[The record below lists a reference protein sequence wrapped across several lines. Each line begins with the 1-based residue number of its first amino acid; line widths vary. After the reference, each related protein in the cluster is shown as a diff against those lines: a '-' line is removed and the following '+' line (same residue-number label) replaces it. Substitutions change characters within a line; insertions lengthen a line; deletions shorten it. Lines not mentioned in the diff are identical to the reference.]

1 MATPATTPRSSRG
14 WLPYMVQSN
23 GYGPSAQRIGSE
35 IDRIIFHE
43 IRTLLRKN
51 PDISTIFSYLR
62 ELVEG
67 DLEDEYGILRPT
79 RYAIRKVLELLVS
92 AGLQTQRRVPYGA
105 PSTDDEGGI
114 RIEWHWR
121 GRDLRL
127 VIPASAEGQ
136 HYVYH
141 ELDDAYGLETH
152 IDATTLAKWLD
163 WLTNV

>member
-51 PDISTIFSYLR
+51 PDISTIFSYLW

-67 DLEDEYGILRPT
+67 DLEDEYGILLLLLT
-79 RYAIRKVLELLVS
+79 MKVAFVS
-92 AGLQTQRRVPYGA
+92 NGIGG
-105 PSTDDEGGI
+105 GGI
-114 RIEWHWR
+114 C
-121 GRDLRL
+121 D
-127 VIPASAEGQ
+127 
-136 HYVYH
+136 
-141 ELDDAYGLETH
+141 
-152 IDATTLAKWLD
+152 
-163 WLTNV
+163 